1 MNTVYKTLCSPKKF
15 IIGKNLLNNPS
26 HFIKDFGNKC
36 FIVCDERLIDQVNE
50 NTVKSLEKEKIISH
64 VERFNIE
71 CTKKEVER
79 MCSIKKSKGS
89 NVILG
94 IGGGKTLDTA
104 KAIAFYEHC
113 PVIILP
119 TAASTDAPC
128 TSLAVLY
135 KENGE
140 FDQYLYIPNNPD
152 VVLVD
157 PVVMV
162 TAPPRLFCSG
172 VGDALATY
180 FEARQCY
187 QNFGNNLTNTKSS
200 LVGYH
205 LSQLCYKIISDNI
218 EKAMDSIECKSNS
231 IAFENMLEATIYLS
245 GIGAESGGL
254 AAAHAICNGL
264 SSLKELHSSQHGEK
278 VAFGLLV
285 QLVLE
290 NAPTG
295 EIENVIRIMK
305 IAKLP
310 MTLEDLGYKKWNDQ
324 DIKKVA
330 SISNLPSDTMSNM
343 SRKFENDDIFYSI
356 VNANEMGK
364 RYKQISIDNLK
375 PNYPIE

>member
-1 MNTVYKTLCSPKKF
+1 MNSVYKTLCSPKKF
-15 IIGKNLLNNPS
+15 IIGKNLLNDPS
-26 HFIKDFGNKC
+26 KFIKDFGNKC
-36 FIVCDERLIDQVNE
+36 FIVCDERLIDQVNQK
-50 NTVKSLEKEKIISH
+50 TVKSLEKENIISH
-64 VERFNIE
+64 VEKFKIE
-71 CTKKEVER
+71 CTKNEVER

-94 IGGGKTLDTA
+94 IGGGKTIDTA
-104 KAIAFYEHC
+104 KAMAFYEKC
-113 PVIILP
+113 PVVIFP

-162 TAPPRLFCSG
+162 TAPPRLFSSG

-180 FEARQCY
+180 FEARQCF
-187 QNFGNNLTNTKSS
+187 QSFGNNLTNTKPS
-200 LVGYH
+200 LIGYN
-205 LSQLCYKIISDNI
+205 LSKICYKIISENI
-218 EKAMDSIECKSNS
+218 EKAMDSINCKSNS
-231 IAFENMLEATIYLS
+231 ISFENILEATIYLS

-254 AAAHAICNGL
+254 AAAHAISNGL
-264 SSLKELHSSQHGEK
+264 NSIEQLHSSQHGEK
-278 VAFGLLV
+278 VAFGLLA
-285 QLVLE
+285 QLILE
-290 NAPTG
+290 DAPTG

-310 MTLEDLGYKKWNDQ
+310 MTLEDLGYKNWNDE

-343 SRKFENDDIFYSI
+343 LRNFENDDIFNSI
-356 VNANEMGK
+356 VVANEMGK
-364 RYKQISIDNLK
+364 RYKKISIENLK
-375 PNYPIE
+375 PNYPI